1 MRISLLWKRL
11 RLFACW
17 LGFLGVCSITFTLH
31 ALPEPEKIPSVD
43 VNAQLLENEKININ
57 KASLETL
64 TQLTGIGTAKAQA
77 IVDYRRT
84 QGDFVSL
91 EEITEIKGIGKR
103 WLELHKHQLTL

>member
-1 MRISLLWKRL
+1 MRFALLWNRL
-11 RLFACW
+11 RLFAHW
-17 LGFLGVCSITFTLH
+17 VGFLGVFGV
-31 ALPEPEKIPSVD
+31 ALGVYASPEPEKIPSVD

-64 TQLTGIGTAKAQA
+64 TQLAGIGTVRAQA
-77 IVDYRRT
+77 IVDYRKT

-103 WLELHKHQLTL
+103 WLELNKDQLTL